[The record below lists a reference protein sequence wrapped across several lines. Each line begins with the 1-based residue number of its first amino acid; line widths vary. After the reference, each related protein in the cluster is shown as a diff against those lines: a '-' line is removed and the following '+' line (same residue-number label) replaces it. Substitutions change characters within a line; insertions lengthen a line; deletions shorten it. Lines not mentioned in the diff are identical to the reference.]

1 MEYVNRYQDF
11 GRPVTLGGVMLTRR
25 EIAAGMDLGT
35 SNVRVIV
42 GETIGDGTVNIIG
55 VGTSPSEGIKKGVII
70 DLERTVDSITS
81 ALAEAE
87 RMVGAKIGLVNVGI
101 VGSHVGLVNNR
112 GVVAVA
118 RDDKEITEHDVER
131 VLQAARVIALPQDR
145 EIIDVIPREFIVDGY
160 DGIRDPVGMLGV
172 RLEVE
177 AMIIT
182 GAMTSLRNLL
192 RCLNMAGLEVNAL
205 ILNSLANGEICL
217 SRDEKELGV
226 FLIDLGGGTTEVAL
240 YQQGGLKDLAV
251 LPVGGD
257 HITNDLA
264 VGLRTT
270 FQLAEKLKVEQ
281 GFAMADLAS
290 DKDVIEIEGISGKE
304 KRKIS
309 SRELFTYIEPR
320 VQEMVL
326 LCSQEMARMGF
337 TKMPPAGV
345 VLTGGVSLM
354 GGITELA
361 ESIFECPVRIA
372 QPNYLG
378 VKSPIYSTAVGLIHY
393 VNRNHITTGRI
404 SKRQESHGR
413 FFHNIWQRIR
423 SFIMDIWE

>member
-1 MEYVNRYQDF
+1 
-11 GRPVTLGGVMLTRR
+11 LARR
-25 EIAAGMDLGT
+25 DIVVGMDVGT

-42 GETIGDGTVNIIG
+42 GEVVSDGAINIIG

-70 DLERTVDSITS
+70 DLERTIDSISKAT
-81 ALAEAE
+81 AEAE
-87 RMVGAKIGLVNVGI
+87 RMIGSKIDLINVGI

-118 RDDKEITEHDVER
+118 REDKEITDQDVER

-145 EIIDVIPREFIVDGY
+145 QIIDVIPREFIVDGY

-177 AMIIT
+177 AMVII

-192 RCLNMAGLEVNAL
+192 RCLNISGLEVNVL
-205 ILNSLANGEICL
+205 ILNALANGEICL

-226 FLIDLGGGTTEVAL
+226 FLIDLGGGTTEVS
-240 YQQGGLKDLAV
+240 YFKHGNLKDIAV
-251 LPVGGD
+251 LPIGGD

-270 FQLAEKLKVEQ
+270 FELAEKLKIEH
-281 GFAMADLAS
+281 GFARSEMVTDE
-290 DKDVIEIEGISGKE
+290 KDIEIQGISGKE

-309 SRELFTYIEPR
+309 SMDLFKYIEPR
-320 VQEMVL
+320 IEEIMQ
-326 LCSQEMARMGF
+326 LCSQEIARMGL
-337 TKMPPAGV
+337 TKMPPAGM

-354 GGITELA
+354 NGITEFA
-361 ESIFECPVRIA
+361 EELFECPIRVA
-372 QPNYLG
+372 QPEYLG
-378 VKSPIYSTAVGLIHY
+378 VKSPIFSTAVGIIHY
-393 VNRNHITTGRI
+393 VVRNHAMGLSKYQETEKSLFSKLWNQITT
-404 SKRQESHGR
+404 
-413 FFHNIWQRIR
+413 FFNQIFEH
-423 SFIMDIWE
+423 

>member
-1 MEYVNRYQDF
+1 
-11 GRPVTLGGVMLTRR
+11 
-25 EIAAGMDLGT
+25 MDIGT

-42 GETIGDGTVNIIG
+42 GEIISDGTINIIG

-70 DLERTVDSITS
+70 DLERTVQSINR
-81 ALAEAE
+81 AIAEAE
-87 RMVGAKIGLVNVGI
+87 RMVGAKIGEVNVGI
-101 VGSHVGLVNNR
+101 VGSHIRLINNR

-118 RDDKEITEHDVER
+118 REDKEITEQDLER

-192 RCLNMAGLEVNAL
+192 RCLEMAGLEVNAL

-240 YQQGGLKDLAV
+240 FQQGALKDIAV
-251 LPVGGD
+251 LSVGGD

-264 VGLRTT
+264 VGLRIT
-270 FQLAEKLKVEQ
+270 FELAEKLKLEHGYALV
-281 GFAMADLAS
+281 DLAP
-290 DKDVIEIEGISGKE
+290 DNETIEIEGISGKE
-304 KRKIS
+304 KRKVSPKEIVS
-309 SRELFTYIEPR
+309 YIEPR
-320 VQEMVL
+320 VQEML
-326 LCSQEMARMGF
+326 QLCSQEMARMGF

-345 VLTGGVSLM
+345 VITGGVSLLR
-354 GGITELA
+354 GITELA
-361 ESIFECPVRIA
+361 EQIFECPVRVA
-372 QPNYLG
+372 QPQYLG
-378 VKSPIYSTAVGLIHY
+378 VKSPIYSTAVGIISY
-393 VNRNHITTGRI
+393 VTKNHGIGKLSRRT
-404 SKRQESHGR
+404 ESAKTNW
-413 FFHNIWQRIR
+413 FYALWQRIKT
-423 SFIMDIWE
+423 FILEIWE

>member
-1 MEYVNRYQDF
+1 MKARYF
-11 GRPVTLGGVMLTRR
+11 WGGVRLTRR
-25 EIAAGMDLGT
+25 DFVAGMDIGT
-35 SNVRVIV
+35 SNIRVIV
-42 GETIGDGTVNIIG
+42 GEMITDGTINIIG

-70 DLERTVDSITS
+70 DLERTAESINK

-87 RMVGAKIGLVNVGI
+87 RMVGARIGLVNVGI
-101 VGSHVGLVNNR
+101 VGTHVGLVNNR
-112 GVVAVA
+112 GIVAVA

-131 VLQAARVIALPQDR
+131 VMQAARVIALPQER
-145 EIIDVIPREFIVDGY
+145 EIIDVIPREFVVDGY

-192 RCLNMAGLEVNAL
+192 RCLNMTGLEVNAL

-226 FLIDLGGGTTEVAL
+226 FLVDLGGGTTEVAL
-240 YQQGGLKDLAV
+240 FQQGVLKDIVV
-251 LPVGGD
+251 LSVGGD

-270 FQLAEKLKVEQ
+270 FQLAEKLKVEH
-281 GFAMADLAS
+281 GFAITDLAS
-290 DKDVIEIEGISGKE
+290 DNEDIKIEGISGKE

-309 SRELFTYIEPR
+309 SRELVTYIEPR
-320 VQEMVL
+320 VQEML
-326 LCSQEMARMGF
+326 QLCSQEMARMGF

-345 VLTGGVSLM
+345 VLTGGVSLLR
-354 GGITELA
+354 GITDLA
-361 ESIFECPVRIA
+361 ELVFECPVRIA
-372 QPNYLG
+372 QPEYLG
-378 VKSPIYSTAVGLIHY
+378 VKSPIYSTAVGIINY
-393 VNRNHITTGRI
+393 VTRNHSIGRL
-404 SKRQESHGR
+404 SKRPESKSK
-413 FFHNIWQRIR
+413 FFYNIWQRIR
-423 SFIMDIWE
+423 AFIADIWE